1 MIIHCVRLSDRRH
14 AAPGALSS
22 PHAIRH
28 EAVLGRTVK
37 RLAVRA
43 HRFASAGVPLALPH
57 KAHLS
62 SAVKRLAVR
71 GHRLAVAGQRRSRLS
86 GLCEAQGNLRS
97 HTAQRLWISCG

>member
-1 MIIHCVRLSDRRH
+1 MIIRWANLSDRRH
-14 AAPGALSS
+14 AARPAGALSA
-22 PHAIRH
+22 PRALRH

-43 HRFASAGVPLALPH
+43 HCFASAGVPLALPH

-71 GHRLAVAGQRRSRLS
+71 AQRLAVAGLRRGRTYREACNQR
-86 GLCEAQGNLRS
+86 
-97 HTAQRLWISCG
+97 H